1 MLQSK
6 EIVVPVFSVVVP
18 VYNAERYLNKAL
30 QSILD
35 QDFTDFELI
44 LVDDGSTDDSL
55 TVLEAFAEKDTRVIV
70 LNNEVNRG
78 AAEARNRGIEIAR
91 GKYLCFVDADDYIDL
106 GFLRHFYD
114 ALQADDCDFVKCGAY
129 EEYYDDN
136 ENLMYTRPCI
146 MSDQSF
152 QDAEA
157 ITNQVI
163 DMALIPLFGYNWNS
177 CYKMA
182 VIKDNQLRFD
192 NTLKVHEDFAFN
204 MAYLSFVRNM
214 RCLSYCGYYYIKR
227 ANNNSLSLQKSNYVY
242 NIQLL
247 KIHSFLSLL
256 KKNRNETQE
265 NLDKIYW
272 MFTRFT
278 YSVLESGTS
287 MEVIHKEPVFDA
299 YKKHC
304 FGSLGFKKRVLT
316 GILQSDNAL
325 LIRVTAGL
333 MGLVKRYLPILFAK
347 LKR

>member
-1 MLQSK
+1 MRKSK
-6 EIVVPVFSVVVP
+6 EKKLPVFSVVVP

-44 LVDDGSTDDSL
+44 LVDDGSTDGSR
-55 TVLEAFAEKDTRVIV
+55 TVLEAFSEKDARIKV
-70 LNNEVNRG
+70 LNNDVNCG

-91 GKYLCFVDADDYIDL
+91 GKYLCFVDADDYIES
-106 GFLRHFYD
+106 GFLQHFYD
-114 ALQADDCDFVKCGAY
+114 AFQADDCDFVKCSAC
-129 EEYYDDN
+129 EEYHD
-136 ENLMYTRPCI
+136 ENDKIVYTKSCVL
-146 MSDQSF
+146 SDQSF
-152 QDAEA
+152 QDVKA
-157 ITNQVI
+157 IANQVI
-163 DMALIPLFGYNWNS
+163 DMELIPLFGYNWNS
-177 CYKMA
+177 CYKMT

-204 MAYLSFVRNM
+204 MAYLPFVRHM
-214 RCLSYCGYYYIKR
+214 RCLSYCGYHYIKR
-227 ANNNSLSLQKSNYVY
+227 VNNSLSLQKSNYVY

-265 NLDKIYW
+265 NMDKIYW

-287 MEVIHKEPVFDA
+287 MEAIRKEPVFDS

-304 FGSLGFKKRVLT
+304 FESLGFKKKVLT
-316 GILQSDNAL
+316 GILQSDNLL
-325 LIRVTAGL
+325 LIKPMAGL
-333 MGLVKRYLPILFAK
+333 MGLFKRYFPIVFAK